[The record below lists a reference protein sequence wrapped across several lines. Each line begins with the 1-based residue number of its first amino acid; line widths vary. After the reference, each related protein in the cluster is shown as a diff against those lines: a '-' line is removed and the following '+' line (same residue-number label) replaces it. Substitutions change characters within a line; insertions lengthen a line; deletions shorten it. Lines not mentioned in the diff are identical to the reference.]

1 MEMPRDA
8 ALTLRPLTDADMP
21 FLLALYATTRE
32 AELRQVPWTP
42 EQKAAFVQQQF
53 WAQHQHWQEN
63 YTDTSWDVIERG
75 GEPVGRLYVA
85 RWPDDIRIVDIAL
98 VPEQRGGGIGTGLI
112 RALFA
117 EGDASGRK
125 VSIHVEIFNPA
136 RRLYERLGFVQAG
149 DRGVYL
155 LMERPPATAAAPVG

>member
-1 MEMPRDA
+1 MPKESA
-8 ALTLRPLTDADMP
+8 VTLRPITDADMP

-32 AELRQVPWTP
+32 DELNQVPWTP
-42 EQKAAFVQQQF
+42 EQKAAFVQHQF

-63 YTDTSWDVIERG
+63 YTDTSWDVIERD
-75 GEPVGRLYVA
+75 GEPIGRLYVA

-98 VPEQRGGGIGTGLI
+98 APEHRGGGIGTRLI
-112 RALFA
+112 RSIFA

-125 VSIHVEIFNPA
+125 VSIHVEIYNPA

-149 DRGVYL
+149 DRGVYI
-155 LMERPPATAAAPVG
+155 LMERPPAAEVVPAG